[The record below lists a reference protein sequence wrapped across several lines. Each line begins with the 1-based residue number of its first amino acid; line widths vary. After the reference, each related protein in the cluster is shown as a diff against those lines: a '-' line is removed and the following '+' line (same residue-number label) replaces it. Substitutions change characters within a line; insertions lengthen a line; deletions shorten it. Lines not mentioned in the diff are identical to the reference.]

1 MARFDAWPNPDG
13 AGWLLDVH
21 ADLLRDL
28 NTRVV
33 VPLMPEGAAPLPA
46 ARLNPVFTLEGE
58 GCVMVT
64 QFLSAVP
71 AAPLRDRPAS
81 LLRGGMEIGRLD
93 HLRQPQQLH
102 VFPPPLL
109 VHPRLHPP

>member
-13 AGWLLDVH
+13 PGWLLEVQ

-33 VPLMPEGAAPLPA
+33 VPLMPLAAAPGPA
-46 ARLNPVFTLEGE
+46 ARLNPVILVAGE
-58 GCVMVT
+58 AHAMVT

-71 AAPLRDRPAS
+71 VSILQGSPVSLKAS
-81 LLRGGMEIGRLD
+81 ADAVANALDLLLAG
-93 HLRQPQQLH
+93 
-102 VFPPPLL
+102 V
-109 VHPRLHPP
+109 

>member
-13 AGWLLDVH
+13 AGWLVDVQ

-33 VPLMPEGAAPLPA
+33 VPLLPRANAPRPA
-46 ARLNPVFTLEGE
+46 SRLNPVLGLN
-58 GCVMVT
+58 GVDHVLVT

-71 AAPLRDRPAS
+71 AS
-81 LLRGGMEIGRLD
+81 LLKGEPISLMAEAAAISNALD
-93 HLRQPQQLH
+93 
-102 VFPPPLL
+102 LL
-109 VHPRLHPP
+109 LTGV

>member
-13 AGWLLDVH
+13 AGWLLDVQ

-33 VPLMPEGAAPLPA
+33 IPLMPPESAPRPA
-46 ARLNPVFTLEGE
+46 ARLNPVLTIAGHPA
-58 GCVMVT
+58 VMVT

-71 AAPLRDRPAS
+71 AS
-81 LLRGGMEIGRLD
+81 LLRGDPVSLAREGVAIQNAID
-93 HLRQPQQLH
+93 
-102 VFPPPLL
+102 LL
-109 VHPRLHPP
+109 LTGV

>member
-13 AGWLLDVH
+13 DGWLLEVQ

-33 VPLMPEGAAPLPA
+33 VPLMPPDRAPMPA
-46 ARLNPVFTLEGE
+46 TRLNPVLRVAGVPH
-58 GCVMVT
+58 VMVT

-71 AAPLRDRPAS
+71 AAI
-81 LLRGGMEIGRLD
+81 LRGAPVNLAAEDQAISAALD
-93 HLRQPQQLH
+93 
-102 VFPPPLL
+102 LL
-109 VHPRLHPP
+109 LTGV

>member
-13 AGWLLDVH
+13 IGWLLDVQ

-33 VPLMPEGAAPLPA
+33 VPLMPLAAAPRPA
-46 ARLNPVFTLEGE
+46 ARLNPVIPLAGE
-58 GCVMVT
+58 PHVMVT

-71 AAPLRDRPAS
+71 MSILQGSPISLKAS
-81 LLRGGMEIGRLD
+81 ADAVTNALDLLLAGI
-93 HLRQPQQLH
+93 
-102 VFPPPLL
+102 
-109 VHPRLHPP
+109 